1 MTACPERLDALV
13 ARLGRVLDRSA
24 IIAGAA
30 VGAGYCGDATDER
43 GPSPALVFRPRGTE
57 DVAAILSACNDAGQP
72 VVIQGGRTGLAGG
85 ARPQAGEVSLSLER
99 MTCLGAIDT
108 AAGTVIAD
116 AGVTLQSVQEK
127 AHDHDLMFGV
137 DIGARGTATIG
148 GNIATNAGGIRV
160 LRYGMYRAQVMGL
173 EAVLADGT
181 VLSNLKGLPKDNSG
195 YDLGQV
201 FIGTEGTLG
210 VVTRACLKLHPKP
223 RAQANAF
230 CALPSLQAAIGLLER
245 LRRVLGPLLSAFEV
259 IFPDVYAGVLAHS
272 GATPPV
278 PCGAGMYALI
288 EIQGQSETDDEARFK
303 EALMEAYEAGI
314 VSDVTVS
321 TSARD
326 YAAIWA
332 LREGA
337 SEFIFSMDHMTG
349 FDIGLP
355 IPAMQ
360 SFIDTASRE
369 IRAADP
375 DAQFYIFGHLGD
387 GNLHYLVRTHEHQR
401 VADAAFAA
409 VSRYGGAVSAEHG
422 IGLDKKR
429 WLPWVRSPAEL
440 SAMRRLKSAFDPQN
454 ILNPGRVFDL
464 KPATAEY
471 V

>member
-24 IIAGAA
+24 ILAGAA

-43 GPSPALVFRPRGTE
+43 GPSPALVFRPKGTE

-85 ARPQAGEVSLSLER
+85 ARPQVGEVSLSLER
-99 MTCLGAIDT
+99 MTFLGAIDT

-127 AHDHDLMFGV
+127 AADHDLMFGI

-259 IFPDVYAGVLAHS
+259 IFPHVYAGVIAHS
-272 GATPPV
+272 SATPPV

-360 SFIDTASRE
+360 SFIDTASTE

-387 GNLHYLVRTHEHQR
+387 GNLHYLVRTREHQR

-409 VSRYGGAVSAEHG
+409 VARYGGAVSAEHG

-429 WLPWVRSPAEL
+429 WLPLVRSPAEL
-440 SAMRRLKSAFDPQN
+440 SAMRRLKSAFDPHN

>member
-1 MTACPERLDALV
+1 MTASVGRLDAL
-13 ARLGRVLDRSA
+13 AADLARVLDRNA
-24 IIAGAA
+24 ILAGAA
-30 VGAGYCGDATDER
+30 VGDAYCGDATDER
-43 GPSPALVFRPRGTE
+43 GATPAMVFRPRNTAE
-57 DVAAILSACNDAGQP
+57 VAAILSACNAAGQP
-72 VVIQGGRTGLAGG
+72 VVVQGGRTGLSGG

-99 MTCLGAIDT
+99 MTSLSAVDT
-108 AAGTVIAD
+108 AAGTLLAE
-116 AGVTLQSVQEK
+116 AGATLQSVQEK
-127 AHDHDLMFGV
+127 ASDHDLMFGV

-160 LRYGMYRAQVMGL
+160 LRYGMSRAQVLGL

-181 VLSNLKGLPKDNSG
+181 ILSNLKGLPKDNSG
-195 YDLGQV
+195 YDLGHC

-230 CALPSLQAAIGLLER
+230 CALPSLQAAILLLER
-245 LRRVLGPLLSAFEV
+245 LRSQLGPLLSAFEV
-259 IFPDVYAGVLAHS
+259 IFPDVYAGVIAHL

-278 PCGAGMYALI
+278 PLDAGMYVLV
-288 EIQGQSETDDEARFK
+288 EIQGQSEADDEARFA
-303 EALMEAYEAGI
+303 EALMAAYDDGLL
-314 VSDVTVS
+314 SDVAVS

-337 SEFIFSMDHMTG
+337 SQFIFSMDHMIG

-355 IPAMQ
+355 IPVMQ
-360 SFIDTASRE
+360 AFLDAASQDVLS
-369 IRAADP
+369 ADP
-375 DAQFYIFGHLGD
+375 DARFYIFGHLGD
-387 GNLHYLVRTHEHQR
+387 GNLHYLIRTREHAR

-409 VSRYGGAVSAEHG
+409 VARYGGAVSAEHG

-429 WLPWVRSPAEL
+429 WLPWVRTPGEMA
-440 SAMRRLKSAFDPQN
+440 AMRRLKSAFDPHN
-454 ILNPGRVFDL
+454 ILNPGRVFDM
-464 KPATAEY
+464 KPAAAEY

>member
-1 MTACPERLDALV
+1 MTACPDRLDAIV
-13 ARLGRVLDRSA
+13 ARLASVLDSNA

-43 GPSPALVFRPRGTE
+43 GAPPAIVFRPRNTE
-57 DVAAILSACNDAGQP
+57 GVAAILSTCNDAGQAL
-72 VVIQGGRTGLAGG
+72 VIQGGRTGLSGG
-85 ARPQAGEVSLSLER
+85 ARPQPGEVSLSLER
-99 MTCLGAIDT
+99 MTSIGAIDT

-116 AGVTLQSVQEK
+116 AGATLQAVQEK
-127 AHDHDLMFGV
+127 AADHELMFGV

-160 LRYGMYRAQVMGL
+160 LRYGMYRAQVLGL

-181 VLSNLKGLPKDNSG
+181 ILSNLKGLPKDNSG
-195 YDLGQV
+195 YDLGQF

-223 RAQANAF
+223 RSQANAL
-230 CALPSLQAAIGLLER
+230 CALPSLSAAISLLKN
-245 LRRVLGPLLSAFEV
+245 LRKQLGPLLSAFEV
-259 IFPDVYAGVLAHS
+259 IFPEVYAGVIAHS

-278 PCGAGMYALI
+278 PSGAGMYALV
-288 EIQGQSETDDEARFK
+288 EIQGQSETDDEARFAA
-303 EALMEAYEAGI
+303 ALMVAYENGV
-314 VSDVTVS
+314 VSDVAVS
-321 TSARD
+321 TSMRE

-337 SEFIFSMDHMTG
+337 SEFIFSMSNMIG
-349 FDIGLP
+349 FDVGLP
-355 IPAMQ
+355 ISGMQ
-360 SFIDTASRE
+360 SFIDMASRD
-369 IRAADP
+369 IPIADP

-387 GNLHYLVRTHEHQR
+387 GNLHYLVRTDWHER

-409 VSRYGGAVSAEHG
+409 VARCGGAISAEHG

-429 WLPWVRSPAEL
+429 WLPWIRTPAEL
-440 SAMRRLKSAFDPQN
+440 ATMRRLKAALDPEN
-454 ILNPGRVFDL
+454 ILNPGRVFNM
-464 KPATAEY
+464 KATAAEY

>member
-1 MTACPERLDALV
+1 MTACPERLDAL
-13 ARLGRVLDRSA
+13 AANLARVLDKNA
-24 IIAGAA
+24 ILAGAA
-30 VGAGYCGDATDER
+30 VGAAYCGDATDER
-43 GPSPALVFRPRGTE
+43 GAAPALVFRPRNTQE
-57 DVAAILSACNDAGQP
+57 VAAILSACNAAGQP
-72 VVIQGGRTGLAGG
+72 VVVQGGRTGLSGG
-85 ARPQAGEVSLSLER
+85 ARPQVGEVSLSLER
-99 MTCLGAIDT
+99 MTSLGAVDR
-108 AAGTVIAD
+108 AAGTIIAD
-116 AGVTLQSVQEK
+116 AGATLQSVQEK

-181 VLSNLKGLPKDNSG
+181 VLSNLKGLAKDNSG
-195 YDLGQV
+195 YDLGAC

-210 VVTRACLKLHPKP
+210 VITRACLKLHPKP

-230 CALPSLQAAIGLLER
+230 CALPSLGAAISLLES
-245 LRRVLGPLLSAFEV
+245 LRGTLGPLLSAFEV
-259 IFPDVYAGVLAHS
+259 IFPEVYAGVIAHS

-278 PCGAGMYALI
+278 PVNAGMYALI
-288 EIQGQSETDDEARFK
+288 EIQGQSETDDEARFS
-303 EALMEAYEAGI
+303 EALMVAYDDGL
-314 VSDVTVS
+314 VSDVAVS

-337 SEFIFSMDHMTG
+337 SQFIFSMDHVTG

-355 IPAMQ
+355 IPVMQ
-360 SFIDTASRE
+360 AFIETASH
-369 IRAADP
+369 AVLTADP

-387 GNLHYLVRTHEHQR
+387 GNLHYLVRTREHAR

-409 VSRYGGAVSAEHG
+409 VARYGGAISAEHG

-429 WLPWVRSPAEL
+429 WLPWVRTPAEMA
-440 SAMRRLKSAFDPQN
+440 AMRRLKTAFDPHN

-464 KPATAEY
+464 KPAAAEY